1 MKVIFLENYR
11 VSLAEDIFPAA
22 DVSEQISTASKEASG
37 TGNMK
42 FMMNGAITLGTL
54 DGANVEIKD
63 RVGEDNCFIFGLTAE
78 EVLHYYQNGGYRAS
92 DYYHHNRH
100 IKKVV
105 DQLTNGFFAQSG
117 LNLKR
122 FTILSLF
129 KTMNISFCEILVRM
143 LKDKKL
149 LVELMRTEQSG

>member
-1 MKVIFLENYR
+1 MLVLHFIRVLLFWSESITWLLLREKIIKLINELARKVNNDPYVSQYMKVIFLENYR

-100 IKKVV
+100 IKK
-105 DQLTNGFFAQSG
+105 
-117 LNLKR
+117 
-122 FTILSLF
+122 
-129 KTMNISFCEILVRM
+129 
-143 LKDKKL
+143 
-149 LVELMRTEQSG
+149 